1 YKDEALSKSW
11 FVYFSYRHPE
21 TGKLKKQ
28 PFIKAGANN
37 FKTKRERYA
46 FLRTMR
52 EALSKLLEL
61 GYNPYK
67 DNSDLET
74 KLFSDQEDTVEAQ
87 PKPKTQPQ
95 STFATQPEPTPVSLE
110 PKEDVM
116 SINEAFKFGLSM
128 KEHLMNKNSYVQ

>member
-1 YKDEALSKSW
+1 DKDEALSKSW

-28 PFIKAGANN
+28 PFIKGGANN

-67 DNSDLET
+67 DNSDLEA
-74 KLFSDQEDTVEAQ
+74 KLFSDQEESTPEKQPKQKSQPQ
-87 PKPKTQPQ
+87 PKPQPV
-95 STFATQPEPTPVSLE
+95 PESLPLE
-110 PKEDVM
+110 PKEEVM
-116 SINEAFKFGLSM
+116 GIDEAFKFGLSM